1 MCEPIEIKDGKRF
14 RRHSEIPNFW
24 KQQSR
29 TQTKGRGKRDA
40 LLALRPTEPVQ
51 LEGSALQVPFSR
63 EARQLYSEKWQKN
76 SSHPNPKS
84 ESVTRTA
91 TGRSLGGSV
100 GYFSDRSL

>member
-1 MCEPIEIKDGKRF
+1 MENDLDGIVRF
-14 RRHSEIPNFW
+14 LISGNN
-24 KQQSR
+24 SR
-29 TQTKGRGKRDA
+29 GPRPRAEERDA

-100 GYFSDRSL
+100 GYLSDRSL